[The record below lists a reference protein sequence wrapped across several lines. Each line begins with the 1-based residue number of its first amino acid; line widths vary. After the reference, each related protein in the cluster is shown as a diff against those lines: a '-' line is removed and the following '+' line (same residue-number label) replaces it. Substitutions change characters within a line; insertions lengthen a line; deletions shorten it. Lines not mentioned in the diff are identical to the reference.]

1 MQIEEICGKLK
12 EKIIERLL
20 SEDLITEAIL
30 AYYFN
35 IVKMLN
41 IIDRD
46 MLFYS
51 EIITPIRQYLI
62 KRPDVIKTII
72 SFWKESLIDNMDENE
87 TFRVLDVA
95 NYNYHGLESDDD
107 EEEADKWDVQN
118 IGTKDN
124 KTSSL
129 CFNSSQVQR
138 NRQAQLAVRPLRV

>member
-1 MQIEEICGKLK
+1 MTQIEEICLKLK
-12 EKIIERLL
+12 EKVVERLL

-30 AYYFN
+30 TYYFY

-51 EIITPIRQYLI
+51 EIITPVRQYLI
-62 KRPDVIKTII
+62 KRPDVIKAII
-72 SFWKESLIDNMDENE
+72 SFWKSSLAENREESE
-87 TFRVLDVA
+87 TYRVLDAA

-118 IGTKDN
+118 IGTREN
-124 KTSSL
+124 KTSR
-129 CFNSSQVQR
+129 FE
-138 NRQAQLAVRPLRV
+138 

>member
-1 MQIEEICGKLK
+1 M
-12 EKIIERLL
+12 
-20 SEDLITEAIL
+20 ITEAIL

-129 CFNSSQVQR
+129 D
-138 NRQAQLAVRPLRV
+138 